1 MHYKRR
7 RGKVRIMK
15 IRTGHIAG
23 VWLGLW
29 LFGGTPTNSWAM
41 HIESETVH
49 TTTHDWQERTA
60 SDGRTQWY
68 FINQDG
74 QPLVGLHH
82 VPVRDAADSEQAA
95 SFAWYYF
102 DEQGYPLTGWQKIE
116 QYGIPWHYFSADG
129 RAVQGWHRLPNH
141 AESPNGEHWYYMS
154 PRGQTMTDWQWLP
167 TAGDSTKRFY
177 YFTSDGRMV
186 TGW

>member
-1 MHYKRR
+1 
-7 RGKVRIMK
+7 
-15 IRTGHIAG
+15 
-23 VWLGLW
+23 
-29 LFGGTPTNSWAM
+29 M

-49 TTTHDWQERTA
+49 TTTHGWQERTA
-60 SDGRTQWY
+60 SDGRTQRY